1 MSMNR
6 RAVTLTW
13 KRTNADYSDSLTDSA
28 AVYTYGIDLTKKFS
42 DGKGDLS
49 KVKFIIENNTDI
61 CYVTAQLKDG
71 IYYVTG
77 FDADKAN
84 ATVFTP
90 NSNGHIIVKGLEND
104 NYILTETATAEG
116 YTPLKAGI
124 PVAISAVDGVA
135 SAKVNSKDV
144 NMTDNNSL
152 VPLGVV
158 NTKGFNLPQ
167 TGSYG
172 TWMFTVGGILAMGV
186 AVIIILRVSR
196 KQKSM

>member
-1 MSMNR
+1 M
-6 RAVTLTW
+6 
-13 KRTNADYSDSLTDSA
+13 
-28 AVYTYGIDLTKKFS
+28 
-42 DGKGDLS
+42 
-49 KVKFIIENNTDI
+49 KFIIENNTDI

-77 FDADKAN
+77 FDADKAK

-90 NSNGHIIVKGLEND
+90 NSNGHIIVKGLEDD
-104 NYILTETATAEG
+104 NYILIETATDDG
-116 YTPLKAGI
+116 YTALKAGI
-124 PVAISAVDGVA
+124 PVSIVTTDGVA
-135 SAKVNSKDV
+135 SAKVNGKDV
-144 NMTDNNSL
+144 NMTDNKSL

-196 KQKSM
+196 KRKSM